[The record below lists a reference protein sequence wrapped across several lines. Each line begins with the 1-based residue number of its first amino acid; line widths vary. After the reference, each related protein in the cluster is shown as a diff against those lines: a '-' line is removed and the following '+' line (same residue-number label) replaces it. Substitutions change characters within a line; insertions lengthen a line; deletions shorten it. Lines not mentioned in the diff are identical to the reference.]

1 MKDRFGRKIDY
12 IRLSLTDRC
21 NLRCTY
27 CMPEEGV
34 DLMDH
39 DDIMTYEEL
48 LKLCRVLI
56 SMGIV
61 NFKLTG
67 GEPLVRKGLVDFV
80 RDLKNLEGCQ
90 EVTLTTNGIL
100 LDKMGLDLVEAG
112 IDRINISL
120 DTLDE
125 EKFRS
130 ITRGGDLSRVLKG
143 IQLLLDQGFENLKVN
158 VVPTRPLDTK
168 DLMDLISL
176 AKEDPIDIR
185 FIQLMPIGQGK
196 QGQGFSKDELMAIL
210 EPYLGKAQAYQG
222 KRGNG
227 PAQYYSY
234 PDLRGKVGFI
244 DALDNKFCSDCNR
257 IRLSASGFLKLCLHY
272 NRGTNIR
279 NLVSDLDEKDLA
291 ASLESILY
299 DKPLMHKMGIEGVE
313 GAEMKNMNQIG
324 G

>member
-1 MKDRFGRKIDY
+1 MKDRFRRNIDY

-27 CMPEEGV
+27 CMPEEGI

-39 DDIMTYEEL
+39 EDIMTYEEL

-56 SMGIV
+56 KMGIV

-67 GEPLVRKGLVDFV
+67 GEPLVRKGIVNFV

-100 LDKMGLDLVEAG
+100 LDKMGLDLIGAG

-125 EKFRS
+125 EKFRA

-143 IQLLLDQGFENLKVN
+143 IRIILDQGFENLKIN

-176 AKEDPIDIR
+176 ARQDPIDIR

-196 QGQGFSKDELMAIL
+196 EGQGYSKEELMSIL
-210 EPYLGKAQAYQG
+210 RPYLGVGQPYQG

-234 PDLRGKVGFI
+234 PGLRGKVGFI

-257 IRLSASGFLKLCLHY
+257 VRLSASGFLKLCLHY
-272 NRGTNIR
+272 SIGKNIR
-279 NLVSDLDEKDLA
+279 NLVKDLDEEDLVT
-291 ASLESILY
+291 SLERLLY
-299 DKPLMHKMGIEGVE
+299 AKPLMHKMGTDGVE
-313 GAEMKNMNQIG
+313 EAEMKNMNQIG